1 MPMGAVT
8 PEKPDTL
15 CPAKVNR
22 HPASDAPPT
31 ALAST
36 AYCRQLMP
44 RTHSPHCSSSALS
57 FTSVTVSAALGRML
71 SGT

>member
-1 MPMGAVT
+1 
-8 PEKPDTL
+8 
-15 CPAKVNR
+15 
-22 HPASDAPPT
+22 
-31 ALAST
+31 
-36 AYCRQLMP
+36 MP